1 MITVEKKDNKVI
13 ISGHAKFADHG
24 KDIVC
29 ASVSSMVYTTVN
41 AILNFDKDS
50 IKIEDKEDFIITLL
64 KDSKETKILID
75 NLITLLKDLGESYP
89 KNIKVK
95 GE

>member
-13 ISGHAKFADHG
+13 ISGHAKFADYG

-50 IKIEDKEDFIITLL
+50 IKIEDKDDFIITLL

-75 NLITLLKDLGESYP
+75 NLMTLLKDLGESYP